1 MIYLAVF
8 FVLFLALGMPV
19 AFAVGISSVFY
30 FLAEGVPFQIV
41 VQRMVSSTQSFS
53 LLAVPFFVLAG
64 NLMNET
70 GITKRLIKFSTVIT
84 GHMFGGLAQVSVV
97 LSALMGGI
105 SGSATADAAMEARI
119 LGPDMEKRGYS
130 KGFTAAILAMGGLIV
145 STIPPSI
152 GLILYGV
159 TGEVSIGRLFLA
171 GIIPGILMTIGLMIA
186 VALISKKRGY
196 ARETERPATFKEVMK
211 GIWENI
217 WAIMFPVILIV
228 GIRFG
233 IFTPSEAG
241 AFAVVYALII
251 GLLVYRELT
260 LSKLME
266 VLRQTAVDLAVIMII
281 IICSNSFGY
290 ALVTGQVPQTLARGI
305 LMVTSNQY
313 LVLLIVMAF
322 VFVIGMFMEA
332 TANVLIL
339 TPIFLPIVTRLG
351 FDPVHFGIL
360 FMILVTMGG
369 MTPPIGV
376 TMYSTCSILGCPINI
391 YTKEA
396 IPFIVT
402 MVLLLVVLA
411 IFPEIVLFLPNLVY
425 GGA

>member
-1 MIYLAVF
+1 MI
-8 FVLFLALGMPV
+8 FLAIPFVILLAIGMPV
-19 AFAVGISSVFY
+19 AFAVGIASVIY
-30 FLAEGVPFQIV
+30 FISQDIPFQII

-70 GITKRLIKFSTVIT
+70 GITKRLIKFSTVLT
-84 GHMFGGLAQVSVV
+84 GHLYGGLAQVSVV

-119 LGPDMEKRGYS
+119 LGPDMENRGFS

-171 GIIPGILMTIGLMIA
+171 GIIPGALMTIALMSSVFI
-186 VALISKKRGY
+186 ISRKRGY
-196 ARETERPATFKEVMK
+196 AREFEKSAGFIEIVK
-211 GIWENI
+211 GFAENI
-217 WAIMFPVILIV
+217 WAIIFPLILII

-241 AFAVVYALII
+241 AFAVVYAL
-251 GLLVYRELT
+251 LVGVLIYKELT
-260 LSKLME
+260 IKKLWD
-266 VLRQTAVDLAVIMII
+266 VLHQTAIDLAVIMII
-281 IICSNSFGY
+281 IICSSAFGY
-290 ALVTGQVPQTLARGI
+290 SLVTGQAPQKLATAI
-305 LMVTSNQY
+305 LTISSNQY
-313 LVLLIVMAF
+313 LILLIIMIF
-322 VFVIGMFMEA
+322 VFGIGMFMEA

-339 TPIFLPIVTRLG
+339 TPIFLPIVTKLG

-360 FMILVTMGG
+360 FMILITMGG

-376 TMYSTCSILGCPINI
+376 TMYSTCTILKCSIDT
-391 YTKEA
+391 YTRESF
-396 IPFIVT
+396 PFI
-402 MVLLLVVLA
+402 LAIIILLVVLA
-411 IFPEIVLFLPNLVY
+411 LFPQISLFLPNLVY
-425 GGA
+425 GV